1 MFSPDSTIH
10 VVDDDDA
17 VRDSLR
23 VLLES
28 YGLRVED
35 FRSVADYLTVP
46 RATGDACLLLDI
58 HMPGAAGTELLAV
71 LRARGND
78 IPVVVVTG
86 RVDDAIH
93 QAARA
98 AGAIAVLQKPV
109 GEAVLM
115 ASLVVALR
123 PRAQPPT

>member
-28 YGLRVED
+28 YDLRVED
-35 FRSVADYLTVP
+35 FRSVGDYLAAARET
-46 RATGDACLLLDI
+46 RNACLLLDI
-58 HMPGAAGTELLAV
+58 HMPGVSGTELLAE

-78 IPVVVVTG
+78 IPVVVVSG
-86 RVDDAIH
+86 RIDDAI
-93 QAARA
+93 QRTAQA
-98 AGAIAVLQKPV
+98 AGAVAVLHKPV
-109 GEAVLM
+109 REAELM
-115 ASLVVALR
+115 ASIVVALR
-123 PRAQPPT
+123 PRS

>member
-1 MFSPDSTIH
+1 MFSPDCTIH

-28 YGLRVED
+28 YDLRVED
-35 FRSVADYLTVP
+35 FRSVADYLAVP
-46 RATGDACLLLDI
+46 RAAGNACLLLDI
-58 HMPGAAGTELLAV
+58 HMPGASGTELLAV
-71 LRARGND
+71 LRGYGND

-86 RVDDAIH
+86 RLDDAIQ

-98 AGAIAVLQKPV
+98 GGAVAVLHKPV
-109 GEAVLM
+109 REAELM

-123 PRAQPPT
+123 PR